1 MKYYSDILDQFFDS
15 EDECNKAEYDALEKS
30 KKAMERADREIKLKA
45 LRKDVTR
52 LRQELDCALEKFYA
66 AQHEYFNDYN
76 RLYPSVETEETEETE
91 EIEET
96 EETEDK
102 TNSNCNYCDYNFG
115 RLFSDRPVSLDVELV
130 SPLKECYPHLW
141 DLFYGGN

>member
-1 MKYYSDILDQFFDS
+1 MKYYSDVLDQFFDS
-15 EDECNKAEYDALEKS
+15 EDECIKAEKDTLEKS
-30 KKAMERADREIKLKA
+30 KKATERANREVELKI

-76 RLYPSVETEETEETE
+76 RLYPSVENDDEMPDK
-91 EIEET
+91 EIPDECIGCDHYDDCDHDSISE
-96 EETEDK
+96 
-102 TNSNCNYCDYNFG
+102 SNNIYMRY
-115 RLFSDRPVSLDVELV
+115 LK
-130 SPLKECYPHLW
+130 PLKEDYSHLW